1 MKYIST
7 RNVFLDEYNTM
18 SCQVPPFSKLLNIIV
33 IGGSSKELNL
43 IFESTE
49 TSTGTNNSKTFNFK
63 AISGLTQKD
72 NYIDDRW
79 VYFDTIRLQD
89 GDWIDYYH
97 IFYEEIKTLQETRD
111 SKLEE
116 IISDEQEF

>member
-7 RNVFLDEYNTM
+7 RNVFLDQYNTM
-18 SCQVPPFSKLLNIIV
+18 SCQVPPFSKLLNILV
-33 IGGSSKELNL
+33 SGGSSKELNL

-49 TSTGTNNSKTFNFK
+49 TSSGSNNSKTFNFK
-63 AISGLTQKD
+63 AISGLEQQD

-79 VYFDTIRLQD
+79 IYFDTIRLQD

-111 SKLEE
+111 SKLDE
-116 IISDEQEF
+116 IINDEQEF